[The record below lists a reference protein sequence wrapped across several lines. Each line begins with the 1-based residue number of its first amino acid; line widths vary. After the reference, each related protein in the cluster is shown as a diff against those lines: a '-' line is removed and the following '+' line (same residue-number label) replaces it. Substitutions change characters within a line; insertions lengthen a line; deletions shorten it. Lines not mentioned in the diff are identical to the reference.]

1 MIKEILYK
9 LFNLE
14 PFPCPTCE
22 VLQIQLENAQRQNE
36 KLLERL
42 LAKDSPTGVPAETP
56 VSTEEMAPVGPKFT
70 PWRVRQAHFEQEDRA
85 KAEIQRKNREEIE
98 LAKKRIAD
106 SGTVAQ
112 TQTNINKLEQELGIK
127 EG

>member
-22 VLQIQLENAQRQNE
+22 VLQIQLENEQRQN
-36 KLLERL
+36 KFLLERL
-42 LAKDSPTGVPAETP
+42 LAKDAPTGVPAEPP
-56 VSTEEMAPVGPKFT
+56 VNLEDMKPIGSQFV
-70 PWRVRQAHFEQEDRA
+70 PWRVRQAHFEQEDKA
-85 KAEIQRKNREEIE
+85 KAEVLRKNREEVE
-98 LAKKRIAD
+98 LAKKKLVNAP
-106 SGTVAQ
+106 TVAQ
-112 TQTNINKLEQELGIK
+112 QQASIEKLESELGIK